1 MAIKVKE
8 LKDDAIVSVK
18 VNKSYYLMLKGALYY
33 LFEQNDM
40 NSKQREASLKNIME
54 KEFSELN
61 DFEKTFQTITRMLGE
76 IEKEAKANDLFIEKE
91 ISEPGEEG
99 YVEPT
104 QD

>member
-1 MAIKVKE
+1 MAVKVKE
-8 LKDDAIVSVK
+8 IKDDAIISVK
-18 VNKSYYLMLKGALYY
+18 VNKTYYLMLKGALYF

-40 NSKQREASLKNIME
+40 TSEQREASLKNIME
-54 KEFSELN
+54 KDYLKLN

-76 IEKEAKANDLFIEKE
+76 IEKEAAAKNLFIEKE
-91 ISEPGEEG
+91 IAEPGDDN